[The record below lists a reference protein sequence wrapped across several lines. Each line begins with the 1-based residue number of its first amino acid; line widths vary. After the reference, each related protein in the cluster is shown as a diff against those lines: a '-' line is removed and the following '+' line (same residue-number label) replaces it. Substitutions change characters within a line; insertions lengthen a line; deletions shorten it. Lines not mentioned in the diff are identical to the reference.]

1 MAILYLLVENF
12 LKLVRLRNVS
22 KKNKLLPTKIIFSPD
37 EVFDAYVEFLE
48 DQ

>member
-1 MAILYLLVENF
+1 MLV
-12 LKLVRLRNVS
+12 

-48 DQ
+48 DQWYFDSKS